1 MLQEL
6 GEHGDGVVLD
16 DGVCLGVG
24 PGHDVAQ
31 APERRVLIL
40 LTNERRVLRLL
51 TNERPVPEAG
61 RHDLDLPAV
70 QVPHQV
76 GDHPGIHNILRSNN
90 VNINISI
97 IINNIS

>member
-1 MLQEL
+1 MFILGCCRSLANTGTALFWMTASVWVSVPVTMLPR
-6 GEHGDGVVLD
+6 H
-16 DGVCLGVG
+16 
-24 PGHDVAQ
+24 
-31 APERRVLIL
+31 

-51 TNERPVPEAG
+51 TNDIPVPEAG

-76 GDHPGIHNILRSNN
+76 GDHPGLNNILRSNN
-90 VNINISI
+90 VINKIMSI